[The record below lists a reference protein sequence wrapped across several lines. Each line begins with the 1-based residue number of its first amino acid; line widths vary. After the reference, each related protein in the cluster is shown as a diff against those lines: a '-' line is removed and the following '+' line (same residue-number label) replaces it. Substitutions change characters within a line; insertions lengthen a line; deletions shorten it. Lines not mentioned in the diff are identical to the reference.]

1 MSERWPGGIINKT
14 ANVPQTT
21 QPYCGGVWTLDQA
34 AYWKAQGQWPYGPYD
49 SNFSNVSLLLN
60 GDGTNGAQNNTF
72 LDSSTNNFTITR
84 NGNTT
89 QGSFSPY
96 GSLWSNFFDGTGDY
110 LSLTGA
116 TAFGTSNYT
125 VEYWIFPTSTEL
137 LQGVFVTSL
146 SAVTGNLRTGIYNG
160 KVYVDIYD
168 GTGSIDAGSTV
179 PLNTWS
185 HIAITKSGSSY
196 TSYLNGAVN
205 TTWTDSTTITGT
217 TWTIGRLQSDGYDYQ
232 GYVSNLRVVVGSVVY
247 TGAFTPSTT
256 PLTAVTNTKLLTCQS
271 NRFIDNSTSAF
282 ALTRTGNT
290 SVQRFS
296 PFNPTAPYSTSVI
309 GGSGYFDGS
318 GDYLA
323 LPSSSNL
330 AFGTGDFSVEA
341 WVYPTSMAANANV
354 ISNATSDDTQFGF
367 LWLSTGALRLAGW
380 NTAFLASSAGAI
392 TANQWQHVIC
402 CRSGTTA
409 SLYVNGIRV
418 ATATVTNNFSSTN
431 AMNIGRN
438 PTPFDYLVGNMTD
451 LRILK
456 GSSAYL
462 ASSSTVTIPTAPE
475 STITNTQ
482 LLLSYTNAG
491 IPDLAMQ
498 NNLETV
504 GNAQVSTSVKKYG
517 TGSLSFNGTNSQLK
531 SPNTFIFSGNFTVEG
546 WFYASSSSTN
556 FPSPICATTA
566 NQFQLQFNSTVTTYY
581 LNFAGSTVINAQ
593 ASGIT
598 TNTWNHIAIVRS
610 GSTITVYFNGVAA
623 NTASSSSTVSQVL
636 FIGSDSSSSNWWNGY
651 IDDLRITQGLAR
663 YTANFTP
670 PTAALPTY

>member
-1 MSERWPGGIINKT
+1 MPVRDLLFAAS
-14 ANVPQTT
+14 T
-21 QPYCGGVWTLDQA
+21 QGA
-34 AYWKAQGQWPYGPYD
+34 APSDADFEY
-49 SNFSNVSLLLN
+49 VTLLLN

-96 GSLWSNFFDGTGDY
+96 GSLWSNYFDGSGDY

-116 TAFGTSNYT
+116 TAIGTSNYT
-125 VEYWIFPTSTEL
+125 VEYWIFPTSTEV

-168 GTGSIDAGSTV
+168 GTGSVDSGSSV

-217 TWTIGRLQSDGYDYQ
+217 TWTIARLQSDGYDYQ

-247 TGAFTPSTT
+247 TSAFTPSTT

-282 ALTRTGNT
+282 ALTRTGT
-290 SVQRFS
+290 PSVQRFS

-318 GDYLA
+318 GDWLA
-323 LPSSSNL
+323 TSSSSNQW
-330 AFGTGDFSVEA
+330 AFGTGDFTVECWLYTGAATNRVIMANRAGSTGLSTHWSLEFFNTAQRVEWHTGLAIVASSNTNAQLNA
-341 WVYPTSMAANANV
+341 WVHIAVVRNSGTMKIYQNGVEVASATDLNVYTDVNPLLIANEPVFPSGNNPFLGY
-354 ISNATSDDTQFGF
+354 ISNIRIVKGTAVYTS
-367 LWLSTGALRLAGW
+367 
-380 NTAFLASSAGAI
+380 AF
-392 TANQWQHVIC
+392 
-402 CRSGTTA
+402 
-409 SLYVNGIRV
+409 
-418 ATATVTNNFSSTN
+418 
-431 AMNIGRN
+431 
-438 PTPFDYLVGNMTD
+438 TP
-451 LRILK
+451 
-456 GSSAYL
+456 
-462 ASSSTVTIPTAPE
+462 PTAPV
-475 STITNTQ
+475 TAITNTSF
-482 LLLSYTNAG
+482 LGNMTNAG

-517 TGSLSFNGTNSQLK
+517 TGSISFDGTGDGLNAPD
-531 SPNTFIFSGNFTVEG
+531 SPQFDMGSGNFTVEM
-546 WFYASSSSTN
+546 WVYANSLSGE
-556 FPSPICATTA
+556 
-566 NQFQLQFNSTVTTYY
+566 QFLVGQHNNSTYYAPFRFAFTGAQLVAFMSTTGSSWG
-581 LNFAGSTVINAQ
+581 LRLEAGSSLST
-593 ASGIT
+593 S
-598 TNTWNHIAIVRS
+598 TWYHIALVRNGTSFKIYVNGTQYDS
-610 GSTITVYFNGVAA
+610 GTLSNALYNSTDIMRVGWG
-623 NTASSSSTVSQVL
+623 S
-636 FIGSDSSSSNWWNGY
+636 IGAGEFSLNGY
-651 IDDLRITQGLAR
+651 IDDLRITKGVAR

-670 PTAALPTY
+670 PTAALPTF